1 MPPECLSS
9 GALPMGML
17 QNNRPADQDFAPEE
31 DLYWRF
37 KEFVPL
43 AFKLINQSLNR
54 SKHGC
59 QPEWILLPCY
69 KTYGYGVFKVQDIP
83 PFKMTDGNVSYDFR
97 VEHDPKDINYC
108 HSEIRVYKDGTR
120 INRQIKGNLEMKT
133 NYRMEI
139 FEKIRVLKDPD

>member
-1 MPPECLSS
+1 
-9 GALPMGML
+9 
-17 QNNRPADQDFAPEE
+17 
-31 DLYWRF
+31 
-37 KEFVPL
+37 
-43 AFKLINQSLNR
+43 
-54 SKHGC
+54 
-59 QPEWILLPCY
+59 
-69 KTYGYGVFKVQDIP
+69 
-83 PFKMTDGNVSYDFR
+83 